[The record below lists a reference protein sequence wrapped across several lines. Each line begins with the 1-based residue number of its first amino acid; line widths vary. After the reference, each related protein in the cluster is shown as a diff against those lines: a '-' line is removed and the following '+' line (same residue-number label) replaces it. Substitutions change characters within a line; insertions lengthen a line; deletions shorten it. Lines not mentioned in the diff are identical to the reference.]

1 MSGIYATPK
10 TVSTIDD
17 CVFYHT
23 MEIPG
28 YDTILGQWDLRQGA
42 DKYLGGVDV
51 KGKRVLDI
59 GTASG
64 FLSFYMESQGA
75 DVIAFDLSEDQS
87 WDVVPYAE
95 HDHQQ
100 RRLALQ
106 IGKINNA
113 FWFAHHAYKSK
124 VGMVYGSVYE
134 IPSEIGVVDISNF
147 GSVLLHLRDPF
158 RALESALK
166 LTRETVIIT
175 DVPLPNN
182 NSEPCMYFQPD
193 FTKGEPWEMWW
204 TLSPELIQRFI
215 GVLGFESSEI
225 KFHEQTYQRCDP
237 ERHDRVRLYTVV
249 GQRTKGAP
257 SVRPGMEFE
266 QSLAEKEPSV
276 AERYAAL
283 AKWET
288 ALAEQEGT
296 LRHARRQ
303 AEIVQQSARR
313 QVEIVQQSA
322 RRQVEIIQQ
331 SLGYRLLEAYR
342 RPVRW
347 LFPPDSRRG
356 LPYRLLVRAVRMIL
370 RVR

>member
-17 CVFYHT
+17 CIFYHT

-28 YDTILGQWDLRQGA
+28 YGTIVGQWDLRQGG
-42 DKYLGGVDV
+42 DKYLGGIDV
-51 KGKRVLDI
+51 KGKRVLEI

-64 FLSFYMESQGA
+64 FLAFYMESQGA

-87 WDVVPYAE
+87 WDIVPYAE
-95 HDHQQ
+95 HGYYQQ
-100 RRLALQ
+100 RRLERRQ
-106 IGKINNA
+106 GIGKINNA

-124 VGMVYGSVYE
+124 VRMVYGSVYE
-134 IPSEIGVVDISNF
+134 IPSEIGVVDISVL
-147 GSVLLHLRDPF
+147 GSVLLHVRDPF
-158 RALESALK
+158 LALENALK

-175 DVPLPNN
+175 DVPAPNN
-182 NSEPCMYFQPD
+182 DGEPSMYFLPD
-193 FTKGEPWEMWW
+193 FTRGEPWEMWW
-204 TLSPELIQRFI
+204 ALSPELIQRFI

-249 GQRTKGAP
+249 GRRTKGAP

-266 QSLAEKEPSV
+266 QSPAEKEPSV

-288 ALAEQEGT
+288 ALAEEEGT

-313 QVEIVQQSA
+313 
-322 RRQVEIIQQ
+322 RVEIIEQ